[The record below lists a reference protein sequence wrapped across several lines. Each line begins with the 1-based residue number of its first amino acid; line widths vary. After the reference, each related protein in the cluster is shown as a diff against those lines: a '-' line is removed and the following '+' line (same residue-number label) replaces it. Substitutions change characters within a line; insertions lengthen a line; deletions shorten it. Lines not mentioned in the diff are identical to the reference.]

1 MNWVLGRIPLC
12 FTCSVFTGFY
22 NGIGKVSLTLIG
34 TLGQIALRVIFSWI
48 LFGKLQL
55 AAVAAATGIGWIAA
69 NVFWAWRLKKTEIN

>member
-1 MNWVLGRIPLC
+1 MNWVLGWIPLC

-55 AAVAAATGIGWIAA
+55 AAVAATGIGWIAA
-69 NVFWAWRLKKTEIN
+69 NVFWAWRLKRTKIN